1 MRVREARV
9 FSLLAVLL
17 LPGAAQ
23 PGDVE
28 EVIAAARRADI
39 VLLGEIH
46 DNPEHHANQAAIV
59 RALQPAALV
68 FEMFP
73 QASEDEINALR
84 AEGASRAAIA
94 AELDWQGSGW
104 PDFAFYAEILEAAP
118 KARVFGA
125 GQPTA
130 DVHRAMV
137 EGAASV
143 FGPDAGSY
151 GLDKPLPPEDEAAR
165 EKALAAAHCDKLPAQ
180 TLPGLVEAQRF
191 RDAGLADAALW
202 ARTMTADGQ
211 VVVITGS
218 GHADKRHGVPVAL
231 AVAAPGVSVF
241 AVGQLEAQDP
251 DEDFDALLLA
261 PSPPR
266 DDPCA
271 EFDAPSR

>member
-9 FSLLAVLL
+9 FSLLALLL

-28 EVIAAARRADI
+28 EVIAEARRADI

-84 AEGASRAAIA
+84 AEGAGRAAIA
-94 AELDWQGSGW
+94 AELDWQDSGW
-104 PDFAFYAEILEAAP
+104 PDFAFYAAILEAAP

-125 GQPTA
+125 GQPRA
-130 DVHRAMV
+130 DVQRAMV

-151 GLDKPLPPEDEAAR
+151 GLDKPLAPEDEAAR
-165 EKALAAAHCDKLPAQ
+165 EQELSVAHCDKLPAA

-191 RDAGLADAALW
+191 RDASLADAALW

-218 GHADKRHGVPVAL
+218 GHADRLHGIPAAL
-231 AVAAPGVSVF
+231 AVAAPEVSVF
-241 AVGQLEAQDP
+241 SVGQLER
-251 DEDFDALLLA
+251 EDAGEAFDALLLA
-261 PSPPR
+261 PAPAR
-266 DDPCA
+266 GDPCA
-271 EFDAPSR
+271 EIDAPQP